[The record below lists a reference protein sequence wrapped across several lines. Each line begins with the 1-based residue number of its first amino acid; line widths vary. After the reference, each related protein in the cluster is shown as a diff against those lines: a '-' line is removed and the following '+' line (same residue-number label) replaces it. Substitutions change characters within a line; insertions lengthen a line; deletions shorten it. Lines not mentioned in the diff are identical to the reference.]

1 MRMHSVSVHVVLR
14 TLARIA
20 NINIMLNESIS
31 GMTNVDIKNVPW
43 DQVFLSLIDSYGLAY
58 DFSGKIL
65 RVVTVDDLN
74 AKKTLL
80 EAKQEFE
87 QSKKNHAVVMSQIK
101 KKQEMLEP
109 LLTKIVKIHYA
120 DLKVL
125 QLNLKKYLKGDEE
138 KIEEENSTD
147 EKKVFYGSIMAD
159 EFSNSLII
167 QATKTD
173 LNKIM
178 PIIKELDKAIK
189 QVRIEAHIVEANSD
203 IAKELGIQWG
213 GVGLN
218 ENGDNNR
225 YSIGG
230 DMVSASGSP
239 MVDVDGNVV
248 AYDPNAGAIVSL
260 PIDSIA
266 SGQGL
271 ALGLFAENIGKF
283 RLYAQL
289 SALEQEGEIN
299 ILSKPSITTMD
310 NRKATIKSGKEV
322 PFQTIS
328 DGETTVEFKEAVI
341 KLAVVPH
348 IISDNII
355 KLEIE
360 THKDE
365 LDWANTVNGN
375 PTIITKNAQTNV
387 TLFNGQTTVIGGLN
401 KEKHTNGEAGI
412 PGLKNIPGL
421 GWLFKSTND
430 NKEMEELL
438 IFITPYILKEQND
451 INTSVN

>member
-173 LNKIM
+173 LNKIDR
-178 PIIKELDKAIK
+178 K
-189 QVRIEAHIVEANSD
+189 S
-203 IAKELGIQWG
+203 
-213 GVGLN
+213 
-218 ENGDNNR
+218 
-225 YSIGG
+225 
-230 DMVSASGSP
+230 
-239 MVDVDGNVV
+239 VV
-248 AYDPNAGAIVSL
+248 
-260 PIDSIA
+260 
-266 SGQGL
+266 
-271 ALGLFAENIGKF
+271 
-283 RLYAQL
+283 
-289 SALEQEGEIN
+289 
-299 ILSKPSITTMD
+299 
-310 NRKATIKSGKEV
+310 
-322 PFQTIS
+322 
-328 DGETTVEFKEAVI
+328 
-341 KLAVVPH
+341 
-348 IISDNII
+348 
-355 KLEIE
+355 
-360 THKDE
+360 
-365 LDWANTVNGN
+365 
-375 PTIITKNAQTNV
+375 
-387 TLFNGQTTVIGGLN
+387 
-401 KEKHTNGEAGI
+401 
-412 PGLKNIPGL
+412 
-421 GWLFKSTND
+421 
-430 NKEMEELL
+430 
-438 IFITPYILKEQND
+438 
-451 INTSVN
+451 